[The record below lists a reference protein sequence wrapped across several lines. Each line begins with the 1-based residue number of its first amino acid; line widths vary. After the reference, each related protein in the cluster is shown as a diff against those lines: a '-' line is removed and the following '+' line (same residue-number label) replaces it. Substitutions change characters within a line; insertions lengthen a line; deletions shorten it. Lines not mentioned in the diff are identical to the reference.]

1 LYRLGALIEE
11 VISVCKEQLCLTGG
25 QARSERAQLHHI
37 TCCLMAFCV
46 LEREREARHLSVYQ
60 LKRQL
65 SFKGRA
71 MALPALEQLGRA
83 A

>member
-1 LYRLGALIEE
+1 
-11 VISVCKEQLCLTGG
+11 
-25 QARSERAQLHHI
+25 
-37 TCCLMAFCV
+37 

-60 LKRQL
+60 LKQQL
-65 SFKGRA
+65 SFKGRS